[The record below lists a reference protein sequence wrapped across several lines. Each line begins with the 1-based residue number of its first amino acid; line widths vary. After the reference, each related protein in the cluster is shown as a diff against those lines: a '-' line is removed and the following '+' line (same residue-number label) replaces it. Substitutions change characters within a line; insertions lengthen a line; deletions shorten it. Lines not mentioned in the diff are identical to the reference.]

1 MIYSPSSHLRCI
13 WLSSL
18 RQIQSELYKKNVLA
32 LPSFIMAVNVG
43 WDFEAQKSAFIHHKK
58 CSTWFCGVNKGLLKR
73 SIVLCKKKN
82 PCLKGT
88 LDAKFTFTC
97 CLNKCVLAVCVH
109 NHTII
114 IKNPPSAFF
123 FKSPQI
129 IRTFSEQAIHRF
141 LAKWRNFDL
150 NAFVGIILHQ
160 TAL

>member
-1 MIYSPSSHLRCI
+1 MFKGDIRCKI
-13 WLSSL
+13 HF
-18 RQIQSELYKKNVLA
+18 YMV
-32 LPSFIMAVNVG
+32 
-43 WDFEAQKSAFIHHKK
+43 FEH
-58 CSTWFCGVNKGLLKR
+58 
-73 SIVLCKKKN
+73 
-82 PCLKGT
+82 
-88 LDAKFTFTC
+88 
-97 CLNKCVLAVCVH
+97 KCVLAVCVH
-109 NHTII
+109 NHTIM